1 MAPDVLPNAAPLKS
15 VVVKQNLEMILTP
28 KNRIQKFPAKPPG
41 VSQPFGRMQAARI
54 TGRLLGFWR
63 DLPADQDTPMRN
75 ADGLDTLLVVRH
87 HRGRRR
93 APPAP
98 YITARTLNNC
108 IATVANTATTT
119 IKQRR
124 RAPMQAS
131 ARWCGTRISAGIP
144 SHNR

>member
-1 MAPDVLPNAAPLKS
+1 MAPDVLLNAAPLKS

-28 KNRIQKFPAKPPG
+28 KNRIQKFPAKRPR

-54 TGRLLGFWR
+54 TGRLLGFWP

-75 ADGLDTLLVVRH
+75 ADGLDTH
-87 HRGRRR
+87 FGGPPSSGAAPS

-108 IATVANTATTT
+108 IATVANTAT
-119 IKQRR
+119 
-124 RAPMQAS
+124 
-131 ARWCGTRISAGIP
+131 
-144 SHNR
+144 